1 MLTKLKIF
9 IIASFLTISSAL
21 FPAFEFEILPKLG
34 VVNTWTDLTKSI
46 YEPRI
51 NINLQTGYEFPI
63 NKGVFKG
70 FGLLFDF
77 GLDANMLSIANP
89 NENYKINQI
98 EAGGVYTGL
107 AFKFVLSKNPS
118 SIVDLALGLASGVKF
133 IPIIDDFN
141 IKPNKVPFSPY
152 VKLFFEDRIYTTE
165 KAALV
170 VGLDIFYEYMF
181 FDKSDRNRL
190 FAGYN
195 INQHHSV
202 GANLTTGIRFGKR

>member
-1 MLTKLKIF
+1 MKLKIF
-9 IIASFLTISSAL
+9 IITSFLTISSAL
-21 FPAFEFEILPKLG
+21 FPAFEFELLSKFG
-34 VVNTWTDLTKSI
+34 FADSWTDLTESVF
-46 YEPRI
+46 EPRI
-51 NINLQTGYEFPI
+51 NINLQMGYEFPV
-63 NKGVFKG
+63 NKGLFKG

-77 GLDANMLSIANP
+77 GIDANMLSIANP

-118 SIVDLALGLASGVKF
+118 SIVDMAFGLASGVKF
-133 IPIIDDFN
+133 IPIIDDLK

-165 KAALV
+165 KISLV
-170 VGLDIFYEYMF
+170 AGFDIYYEYMF
-181 FDKSDRNRL
+181 FDKNDRNRL

-195 INQHHSV
+195 INQHHSI
-202 GANLTTGIRFGKR
+202 GANATIGLRFGKR

>member
-1 MLTKLKIF
+1 MKLKIF
-9 IIASFLTISSAL
+9 IITSFLTISSAL
-21 FPAFEFEILPKLG
+21 FPAFEFELLSKLG
-34 VVNTWTDLTKSI
+34 FADSWTDLTESVF
-46 YEPRI
+46 EPRI
-51 NINLQTGYEFPI
+51 NINFQMGYEFPV
-63 NKGVFKG
+63 NKGLFKG

-77 GLDANMLSIANP
+77 GIDANMLSIANP

-118 SIVDLALGLASGVKF
+118 SIVDMALGLASGVKF

-165 KAALV
+165 KISLV
-170 VGLDIFYEYMF
+170 AGFDIYYEYMF
-181 FDKSDRNRL
+181 FDKNDRNRL

-195 INQHHSV
+195 INQHHSIGADITV
-202 GANLTTGIRFGKR
+202 GLHFGKR

>member
-1 MLTKLKIF
+1 MRLKIF
-9 IIASFLTISSAL
+9 IIASFLAVSSAL
-21 FPAFEFEILPKLG
+21 FPSFEFELLPKLG
-34 VVNTWTDLTKSI
+34 FADSWTDLTKEVF
-46 YEPRI
+46 EPRV
-51 NINLQTGYEFPI
+51 NINLQIGYEFPI
-63 NKGVFKG
+63 NRGIFRG
-70 FGLLFDF
+70 FGVLFDF
-77 GLDANMLSIANP
+77 GIDANTLSIANP

-98 EAGGVYTGL
+98 DAGGIYTGL
-107 AFKFVLSKNPS
+107 AFKFVLNKNPS
-118 SIVDLALGLASGVKF
+118 SIVDLAFGVASGVKF

-152 VKLFFEDRIYTTE
+152 VRLFLEDRIYTTE
-165 KAALV
+165 KIAVV

-202 GANLTTGIRFGKR
+202 GANFTIGLRFGKR

>member
-1 MLTKLKIF
+1 MKLKIF
-9 IIASFLTISSAL
+9 IISFMLIFSSYL
-21 FPAFEFEILPKLG
+21 FSDFEFELLPKFG
-34 VVNTWTDLTKSI
+34 FADSWTDLTKSVF
-46 YEPRI
+46 EPRI
-51 NINLQTGYEFPI
+51 NINLQMGYEFPV
-63 NKGVFKG
+63 NKGLFKG

-77 GLDANMLSIANP
+77 GIDANMLSIANP

-118 SIVDLALGLASGVKF
+118 SIVDMALGLASGVKF
-133 IPIIDDFN
+133 IPIIDDLK

-165 KAALV
+165 KISLV
-170 VGLDIFYEYMF
+170 AGFDIYYEYMF
-181 FDKSDRNRL
+181 FDKNDRNRL

-195 INQHHSV
+195 INQHHSI
-202 GANLTTGIRFGKR
+202 GANATIGLRFGKR

>member
-1 MLTKLKIF
+1 MKLKFF
-9 IIASFLTISSAL
+9 IITSFLTISSAL
-21 FPAFEFEILPKLG
+21 FPDFEFELLPKFG
-34 VVNTWTDLTKSI
+34 FADSWTDLTKSVF
-46 YEPRI
+46 EPRI
-51 NINLQTGYEFPI
+51 NINLQMGYEFPV
-63 NKGVFKG
+63 NKGLFKG

-77 GLDANMLSIANP
+77 GIDANMLSIANP

-118 SIVDLALGLASGVKF
+118 SIVDMALGLASGVKF
-133 IPIIDDFN
+133 IPIIDDLK

-165 KAALV
+165 KISLV
-170 VGLDIFYEYMF
+170 AGFDIYYEYMF
-181 FDKSDRNRL
+181 FDKNDRNRL

-195 INQHHSV
+195 INQHHSI
-202 GANLTTGIRFGKR
+202 GANATIGLRFGKR

>member
-1 MLTKLKIF
+1 MKLKIF
-9 IIASFLTISSAL
+9 IITSFLTISSAL
-21 FPAFEFEILPKLG
+21 FPAFEFELLSKLG
-34 VVNTWTDLTKSI
+34 FADSWTDLTESVF
-46 YEPRI
+46 EPRI
-51 NINLQTGYEFPI
+51 NINLQMGYEFPV
-63 NKGVFKG
+63 NKGLFKG

-77 GLDANMLSIANP
+77 GIDANMLSIANP

-118 SIVDLALGLASGVKF
+118 SIVDMALGLASGVKF

-165 KAALV
+165 KISLV
-170 VGLDIFYEYMF
+170 AGFDIFYEYMF

-195 INQHHSV
+195 INQHHSI
-202 GANLTTGIRFGKR
+202 GANATIGLRFGKR

>member
-1 MLTKLKIF
+1 MKLKIF
-9 IIASFLTISSAL
+9 IISFMLIFSSYL
-21 FPAFEFEILPKLG
+21 FSDFELELLPKFG
-34 VVNTWTDLTKSI
+34 FADSWTDLTESVF
-46 YEPRI
+46 EPRI
-51 NINLQTGYEFPI
+51 NINLQMGYEFPV
-63 NKGVFKG
+63 NKGLFKG

-77 GLDANMLSIANP
+77 GIDANMLSIANP

-118 SIVDLALGLASGVKF
+118 SIVDMALGLASGVKF
-133 IPIIDDFN
+133 IPIIDDLK

-165 KAALV
+165 KISLV
-170 VGLDIFYEYMF
+170 AGFDIYYEYMF
-181 FDKSDRNRL
+181 FDKNDRNRL

-195 INQHHSV
+195 INQHHSI
-202 GANLTTGIRFGKR
+202 GANATIGLRFGKR

>member
-1 MLTKLKIF
+1 MKLKIF
-9 IIASFLTISSAL
+9 IITSFLTISSAL
-21 FPAFEFEILPKLG
+21 FPAFEFELLSKLG
-34 VVNTWTDLTKSI
+34 FADSWTDLTESVF
-46 YEPRI
+46 EPRI
-51 NINLQTGYEFPI
+51 NINFQMGYEFPV
-63 NKGVFKG
+63 NKGLFKG

-77 GLDANMLSIANP
+77 GIDANMLSIANP

-118 SIVDLALGLASGVKF
+118 SIVDLAVGVASGVKF
-133 IPIIDDFN
+133 IPIIDDLK

-165 KAALV
+165 KISLV
-170 VGLDIFYEYMF
+170 AGFDIFYEYMF
-181 FDKSDRNRL
+181 FDKNDRNRL

-195 INQHHSV
+195 INQHHSI
-202 GANLTTGIRFGKR
+202 GANATIGLRFGKR

>member
-1 MLTKLKIF
+1 MRLKIF
-9 IIASFLTISSAL
+9 IITSFLTISSVL
-21 FPAFEFEILPKLG
+21 FPAFEFELLSKFG
-34 VVNTWTDLTKSI
+34 FADSWTDLTESVF
-46 YEPRI
+46 EPRI
-51 NINLQTGYEFPI
+51 NINLQMGYEFPV
-63 NKGVFKG
+63 NKGLFKG

-77 GLDANMLSIANP
+77 GIDANMLSIANP

-118 SIVDLALGLASGVKF
+118 SIVDMAFGLASGVKF
-133 IPIIDDFN
+133 IPIIDDLK

-165 KAALV
+165 KISLV
-170 VGLDIFYEYMF
+170 AGFDIYYEYMF

-195 INQHHSV
+195 INQHHSIGADITV
-202 GANLTTGIRFGKR
+202 GLHFGKR

>member
-1 MLTKLKIF
+1 MKLKIF
-9 IIASFLTISSAL
+9 IITSFLTISSAL
-21 FPAFEFEILPKLG
+21 FPAFEFELLSKFG
-34 VVNTWTDLTKSI
+34 FADSWTDLTKSVF
-46 YEPRI
+46 EPRI
-51 NINLQTGYEFPI
+51 NINLQMGYEFPV
-63 NKGVFKG
+63 NKGLFKG

-77 GLDANMLSIANP
+77 GIDANMLSIANP

-118 SIVDLALGLASGVKF
+118 SIVDMAFGLASGVKF
-133 IPIIDDFN
+133 IPIIDDLK

-152 VKLFFEDRIYTTE
+152 VRLFLEDRIYTTE

-170 VGLDIFYEYMF
+170 AGFDIYYEYMF
-181 FDKSDRNRL
+181 FDKNDRNRL

-195 INQHHSV
+195 INQHHSI
-202 GANLTTGIRFGKR
+202 GANATIGLRFGKR

>member
-1 MLTKLKIF
+1 MKLKIF
-9 IIASFLTISSAL
+9 IITSFLTISSAL
-21 FPAFEFEILPKLG
+21 FPTFEFELLSKFG
-34 VVNTWTDLTKSI
+34 FADSWTDLTKSVF
-46 YEPRI
+46 EPRI

-118 SIVDLALGLASGVKF
+118 SIVDMALGLASGVKF
-133 IPIIDDFN
+133 IPIIDDLK

-165 KAALV
+165 KISLV
-170 VGLDIFYEYMF
+170 AGFDIYYEYMF
-181 FDKSDRNRL
+181 FDKNDRNRL

-195 INQHHSV
+195 INQHHSI
-202 GANLTTGIRFGKR
+202 GANATIGLRFGKR

>member
-1 MLTKLKIF
+1 MRLKIF
-9 IIASFLTISSAL
+9 IIVSFLAVSSAL
-21 FPAFEFEILPKLG
+21 FPAFEFELLSKLG
-34 VVNTWTDLTKSI
+34 YADSWTDLTKEVF
-46 YEPRI
+46 EPRV
-51 NINLQTGYEFPI
+51 NINLQIGYEFPI
-63 NKGVFKG
+63 NRGIFRG
-70 FGLLFDF
+70 FGVLFDF
-77 GLDANMLSIANP
+77 GIDANTLSIANP

-98 EAGGVYTGL
+98 DAGGIYTGL
-107 AFKFVLSKNPS
+107 AFKFVLNKNPS
-118 SIVDLALGLASGVKF
+118 SIVDLAFGVASGVKF

-152 VKLFFEDRIYTTE
+152 VRLFLEDRIYTTE
-165 KAALV
+165 KIAVV

-202 GANLTTGIRFGKR
+202 GANFTIGLRFGKR

>member
-1 MLTKLKIF
+1 MKLKIF
-9 IIASFLTISSAL
+9 IITSFLTISSAL
-21 FPAFEFEILPKLG
+21 FPAFEFELLPKFG
-34 VVNTWTDLTKSI
+34 FADSWTDLTKSVF
-46 YEPRI
+46 EPRI
-51 NINLQTGYEFPI
+51 NINLQMGYEFPV
-63 NKGVFKG
+63 NKGLFKG

-77 GLDANMLSIANP
+77 GIDANMLSIANP

-118 SIVDLALGLASGVKF
+118 SIVDMALGLASGVKF
-133 IPIIDDFN
+133 IPIIDDLK

-165 KAALV
+165 KISLV
-170 VGLDIFYEYMF
+170 AGFDIFYEYMF

-195 INQHHSV
+195 INQHHSI
-202 GANLTTGIRFGKR
+202 GANATIGLRFGKR

>member
-1 MLTKLKIF
+1 MRLKIF
-9 IIASFLTISSAL
+9 IITSFLTISSAL
-21 FPAFEFEILPKLG
+21 FPAFEFELLSKFG
-34 VVNTWTDLTKSI
+34 FADSWTDLTKSVF
-46 YEPRI
+46 EPRI
-51 NINLQTGYEFPI
+51 NINLQMGYEFPV
-63 NKGVFKG
+63 NKGLFKG

-77 GLDANMLSIANP
+77 GIDANMLSIANP

-118 SIVDLALGLASGVKF
+118 SIVDMALGLASGVKF
-133 IPIIDDFN
+133 IPIIDDLK

-165 KAALV
+165 KISLV
-170 VGLDIFYEYMF
+170 AGFDIYYEYMF
-181 FDKSDRNRL
+181 FDKNDRNRL

-195 INQHHSV
+195 INQHHSI
-202 GANLTTGIRFGKR
+202 GANATIGLRFGKR

>member
-1 MLTKLKIF
+1 MRLKIF
-9 IIASFLTISSAL
+9 IIVSFLAVSSAL
-21 FPAFEFEILPKLG
+21 FPSFEFELLPKLG
-34 VVNTWTDLTKSI
+34 FADSWTDLTKEVF
-46 YEPRI
+46 EPRV
-51 NINLQTGYEFPI
+51 NINLQIGYEFPI
-63 NKGVFKG
+63 NRGIFRG
-70 FGLLFDF
+70 FGVLFDF
-77 GLDANMLSIANP
+77 GIDANTLSIANP

-98 EAGGVYTGL
+98 DAGGIYTGL
-107 AFKFVLSKNPS
+107 AFKFVLNENPS
-118 SIVDLALGLASGVKF
+118 SIVDLAFGVASGVKF

-152 VKLFFEDRIYTTE
+152 VRLFLEDRIYTTE
-165 KAALV
+165 KIAVV

-202 GANLTTGIRFGKR
+202 GANFTIGLRFGKR